1 MLTSEAQE
9 FLPLPG
15 HKMSY
20 SYTIKE
26 IFKFNGSRAWFS
38 LSLVFYPNL
47 NPILMFK
54 AKQLKF
60 SHEINIVMSQDGV
73 KLS

>member
-20 SYTIKE
+20 SYTKYSNLMDPE
-26 IFKFNGSRAWFS
+26 LGS